1 MASRITRLRRLEATL
16 LKLKDVIAGRLAA
29 LAAERQA
36 LQRQREAIAQLM
48 NGDTRFLDLTTGGAL
63 RRLKAIAARLS
74 AIDHEEAVQ
83 RRRAADAVLK
93 ARRAADSAR
102 AIAREQAKLA
112 DRQALSELTDQLRPA
127 SLRQVEPP

>member
-1 MASRITRLRRLEATL
+1 MASRITRLRRLEVTL

-29 LAAERQA
+29 LAEEREA
-36 LQRQREAIAQLM
+36 LQRKREAITQLM

-63 RRLKAIAARLS
+63 RRLHGIAARLS
-74 AIDHEEAVQ
+74 AIDGEVAVQ
-83 RRRAADAVLK
+83 RRRAADTVLK

-112 DRQALSELTDQLRPA
+112 DRQALGELTDQLRPA
-127 SLRQVEPP
+127 SLRQVDTS

>member
-16 LKLKDVIAGRLAA
+16 IKLKDVIAGRLAA
-29 LAAERQA
+29 LAAERQM

-63 RRLKAIAARLS
+63 RRLNGITARLS
-74 AIDHEEAVQ
+74 AIDGEEVIQ
-83 RRRAADAVLK
+83 RRRAASAVQK

-102 AIAREQAKLA
+102 AIAREQAKLS

-127 SLRQVEPP
+127 SLRQVDPS